1 MPKIESTKQ
10 TPPDPAQLIQT
21 APTPSGSGSAASTSA
36 DSAAPSAQLGGL
48 SIRPRRLGRAS
59 RANLPAASSTNA
71 QDVMAALFAAPS
83 VPQGP
88 DPFEVLSKASSR
100 LTRFNDLAQNIV
112 PTQPT
117 DIRALEA
124 RLRSGTSAIESA
136 RQGLQALAE
145 LNIQKCMPVD
155 NIEEHE
161 DFLVMHLAVAACLHH
176 DSCKEMIDQKVA
188 TELGHVR
195 TQRVEMVVFSPEA
208 LRLQQPEP
216 WLALRGHL
224 LNALAAMEDV
234 CQRIKSPMTRQGPR
248 DSLKVNLPVVRAM
261 MGSCHERMQT
271 VRGMLVEIHSRRLAD
286 EACNCGLP
294 QVLDGLRELEE
305 VEDLG
310 HAEVGEALRHVIQ
323 VHIERLSSTEHSLTP
338 QMLAMY
344 KQVLVE
350 YAELRGRAAT
360 QLCMDAAA
368 LIEDGGR

>member
-1 MPKIESTKQ
+1 
-10 TPPDPAQLIQT
+10 
-21 APTPSGSGSAASTSA
+21 
-36 DSAAPSAQLGGL
+36 
-48 SIRPRRLGRAS
+48 
-59 RANLPAASSTNA
+59 
-71 QDVMAALFAAPS
+71 
-83 VPQGP
+83 
-88 DPFEVLSKASSR
+88 
-100 LTRFNDLAQNIV
+100 
-112 PTQPT
+112 
-117 DIRALEA
+117 
-124 RLRSGTSAIESA
+124 
-136 RQGLQALAE
+136 
-145 LNIQKCMPVD
+145 MPVD

-368 LIEDGGR
+368 LIEDGGRTRDHLWPMMLDLAQVLADQRQAILDMCQFAVQDRQLIGAAAATPEQAPASSTPSVPTTTTTAGKSSRSHKARTRTPDASSSAAAPAARRVIDERSAKTGRRDTQRHALGVVTSGRTRGR